1 MEEKRI
7 LKIDKVIFTFVC
19 MIVLASCS
27 EHEHYCTFSYLS
39 NFSHDTITYK
49 LTIKPESNW
58 RNYTY
63 SNEEK
68 ELRYSIIRNELT
80 DSLFYLENGIKSKTI
95 FLGSKSFD
103 SGNNEEIIRCYLVDN
118 SDLLGEN
125 LTIFFSKE
133 LGIVINKY
141 TSAMS
146 DLIKIDSDSIE
157 IQKLVRLVK
166 NDSTFIN
173 LDKDYF
179 DRHSP
184 KKYELMKEQI
194 KTSW

>member
-1 MEEKRI
+1 MKEKRI
-7 LKIDKVIFTFVC
+7 LKIEKLIFTFAC

-49 LTIKPESNW
+49 LTIKPESN
-58 RNYTY
+58 RRYYTY

-68 ELRYSIIRNELT
+68 ELRYSIMRNELT

-103 SGNNEEIIRCYLVDN
+103 TENKKENIRCYLIDN

-125 LTIFFSKE
+125 LTIFFSKKF
-133 LGIVINKY
+133 GIVINKY

-166 NDSTFIN
+166 EDSTFIN
-173 LDKDYF
+173 LDKEYF

-184 KKYELMKEQI
+184 KNYGL
-194 KTSW
+194 